1 MAAQRAPTAPALA
14 LGGLSA
20 ATALGLARVFA
31 GASWL
36 APALLAAC
44 GPHVVAHLAR
54 RRRATPPVLV
64 LSLATT
70 GLLVAMVVAAPS
82 TLAYGIPTPATLR
95 AFAEGF
101 VASADTLRSTVTP
114 VAPRGHALQLSVTAL
129 WVAASAATVLL
140 ARGVVF
146 GAMAPALVLFVSVGA
161 LGEGSWVGA
170 TAVWA
175 VAAAAYLLVTQHEV
189 LVDRRSWFRAAGASR
204 SRLAAGGAAGAVLV
218 VVLGLLLGPLLPG
231 ARGDALFR
239 YRDLGESGQG
249 STLRTV
255 TPLVEIRGQLSLDE
269 QVELF
274 TVRADQPAYWR
285 LVALD
290 RFDGEVWGL
299 EASASRADAAL
310 DDPVDRRAS
319 VRVRQEFTIGPLSSV
334 WVPAAYRT
342 VAVDGTDPRVIA
354 DSVTLVSRDPL
365 PAGTR
370 YTVESEVATPSDAT
384 LAASRP
390 VSPPEF
396 ERYLALPD
404 DFPDR
409 VRGLAQRLTVGMGPY
424 AAALR
429 LQEYLREGF
438 EYSLDG
444 PSGHSDDALVEFLFE
459 TRRGFCEQFSA
470 AYAAMARAVGL
481 PARVA
486 VGFTPGRYDA
496 ASGVYHVTSLEA
508 HAWPEVYLDGVG
520 WTAFEPTPGR
530 FEPTPGDP
538 TGTGAL
544 APDRPDD
551 PTPTTTG
558 AVTPTT
564 TPQPTTAD
572 GRPRLEDGDVVAGGA
587 GTGSEGPGPVRRVLA
602 WALVA
607 ASVLGALGAVL
618 AAAIPGAKAWRR
630 HTRRHADDPRARV
643 IGAWSE
649 AIDRLGEAGV
659 EPRRSATPVEFA
671 LRHAPAHGAGA
682 AGPPL
687 MSLANLQTAAL
698 FAAAPPEEADA
709 DRAWRDVDEI
719 RRALRSSTPLARRWR
734 RRLDLRTLRE
744 PAGVPPRP
752 ARPARR

>member
-1 MAAQRAPTAPALA
+1 MATQRAPSAPALA

-44 GPHVVAHLAR
+44 GPHLVAHVAR
-54 RRRATPPVLV
+54 RRRATDRVVV
-64 LSLATT
+64 LSLSVI
-70 GLLVAMVVAAPS
+70 GLLVAMVVTAPS
-82 TLAYGIPTPATLR
+82 TLAYGLPTTATVR
-95 AFAEGF
+95 AFADGF

-114 VAPRGHALQLSVTAL
+114 VDARGDALQLAVTAL
-129 WVAASAATVLL
+129 WVAASAAALLL

-146 GAMAPALVLFVSVGA
+146 GALAPALVLFVSVGA
-161 LGEGSWVGA
+161 LGEGSWIAA

-189 LVDRRSWFRAAGASR
+189 LVERRSWFRGAGEPRSLVAVGGTAA
-204 SRLAAGGAAGAVLV
+204 AVLV
-218 VVLGLLLGPLLPG
+218 VALGLLVGPLLPG

-269 QVELF
+269 RVELF
-274 TVRADQPAYWR
+274 TVRADRPAYWR

-299 EASASRADAAL
+299 EASASSVDALEEA
-310 DDPVDRRAS
+310 PTGAES
-319 VRVRQEFTIGPLSSV
+319 VRVRQDFTIGPLSSV

-342 VAVDGTDPRVIA
+342 VDLEGADARVIP

-365 PAGTR
+365 PEGTR
-370 YTVESEVATPSDAT
+370 YTVESEIATPSDVV
-384 LAASRP
+384 LAASQP
-390 VSPPEF
+390 VRGPEF
-396 ERYLALPD
+396 ARYLELPD
-404 DFPDR
+404 EFPDD
-409 VRGLAQRLTVGMGPY
+409 VRGLAQRVTAGSSPY

-429 LQEYLREGF
+429 LQDYLRDGF

-470 AYAAMARAVGL
+470 AFAAMARAVGL

-496 ASGVYHVTSLEA
+496 ASGVYHVTTLEA
-508 HAWPEVYLDGVG
+508 HAWPEVYLAGIG

-544 APDRPDD
+544 APDEPDD
-551 PTPTTTG
+551 RTPTSTG
-558 AVTPTT
+558 ASTPTT
-564 TPQPTTAD
+564 TPGPTSLD
-572 GRPRLEDGDVVAGGA
+572 GSPQLDDRDVVAGG
-587 GTGSEGPGPVRRVLA
+587 GSSGSDAPSPLRRVVT

-607 ASVLGALGAVL
+607 VAAAGAAGAVL
-618 AAAIPGAKAWRR
+618 AAAIPSVKAWRR
-630 HTRRHADDPRARV
+630 HRRRGAPDPRARV

-659 EPRRSATPVEFA
+659 ERRRSATPVEFA

-687 MSLANLQTAAL
+687 MHLANLQTAAL
-698 FAAAPPEEADA
+698 FAAVPPEEDDA
-709 DRAWRDVDEI
+709 DRAWRDVDDI
-719 RRALRSSTPLARRWR
+719 RRALRASAPLTVRWR
-734 RRLDLRTLRE
+734 RHLDVRTLRE
-744 PAGVPPRP
+744 PSGVTPRRPRP
-752 ARPARR
+752 